1 MKLNRSFLERPLVLV
16 GLLVLARLVFIV
28 CMPSTWSFDVY
39 CWLDVA
45 QVMRDGG
52 NPYSL
57 TPHLH
62 TAPLWPAVLYVLDRA
77 SEFTGVSLIRCL
89 QGLLIA
95 VDAINLLLVLRML
108 SRSDVSGKWIKPVL
122 LGLVLSPISILLTVQ
137 HGNFDALVALWLL
150 LFLGALWS
158 HHASGSRRSWLLA
171 CFFLGMG
178 VFTKTV
184 PLLHAPLLLAGSW
197 PRKIPTAL
205 LGLLILIGPTV
216 IGLVPLYLAD
226 APSVRLHV
234 LGYRSLAG
242 WFGITG
248 LLPIVGLDRLAQL
261 YARVGPLVLMTLMAL
276 AALRNW
282 KREPLDRI
290 TALRLA
296 LALLLSIVVLGPGY
310 SPQYIGWF
318 LPLLVLLYL
327 HADAVER
334 RTLAMTYLIGTC
346 TYLVEYALIPSH
358 GAFLLHWTSAPTLVA
373 WSEALNEPG
382 VQTILRIPL
391 FLTYLVVLITI
402 VRPLFRQRA
411 NALSISPDRSHTPSS
426 PS

>member
-1 MKLNRSFLERPLVLV
+1 
-16 GLLVLARLVFIV
+16 
-28 CMPSTWSFDVY
+28 MPSTY
-39 CWLDVA
+39 CWCCTCYLDP
-45 QVMRDGG
+45 G
-52 NPYSL
+52 
-57 TPHLH
+57 
-62 TAPLWPAVLYVLDRA
+62 
-77 SEFTGVSLIRCL
+77 
-89 QGLLIA
+89 
-95 VDAINLLLVLRML
+95 
-108 SRSDVSGKWIKPVL
+108 VSGKWINPVL

-184 PLLHAPLLLAGSW
+184 PLLLAPLLLAGSW

-205 LGLLILIGPTV
+205 LGLFILIGPTV

-248 LLPIVGLDRLAQL
+248 LLPLVGLDRLAQF
-261 YARVGPLVLMTLMAL
+261 YARVGPLVLMALMTL
-276 AALRNW
+276 AARRSWN
-282 KREPLDRI
+282 REPLDRVA
-290 TALRLA
+290 ALRLA

-334 RTLAMTYLIGTC
+334 RTLAMAYLIGTC

-402 VRPLFRQRA
+402 ARPLFRQRA
-411 NALSISPDRSHTPSS
+411 NALSTSPDRSHTPSS